1 MLVLKLGPTL
11 TCGGSSSYDYAIAT
25 HDKINKMVFTGSVE
39 IGKKIPK
46 IAGKTNLK
54 SISEVQLQ
62 RILSYIQ
69 AGMKSGAKFERGG
82 ERAGDKG
89 HFIQSMIFPDVKDD
103 MKVARKEICLILSPL

>member
-11 TCGGSSSYDYAIAT
+11 TCGKFLKNKNANVVILKLTEQAPLTAGFPPGVVNTAPGGSSSYDYAIAT

-54 SISEVQLQ
+54 SVLLE
-62 RILSYIQ
+62 LS
-69 AGMKSGAKFERGG
+69 
-82 ERAGDKG
+82 DK
-89 HFIQSMIFPDVKDD
+89 
-103 MKVARKEICLILSPL
+103 SPLIICDNVDLDLAGHNST

>member
-1 MLVLKLGPTL
+1 M
-11 TCGGSSSYDYAIAT
+11 
-25 HDKINKMVFTGSVE
+25 
-39 IGKKIPK
+39 
-46 IAGKTNLK
+46 TNR
-54 SISEVQLQ
+54 ISEVQLQ

-103 MKVARKEICLILSPL
+103 MKIFRSVMCVFKFDLYDEVIERANDTTYGLLFGVITKDLSRAFQFAEQL